1 MTKRVLIT
9 GGAGFVGHHVIDLFL
24 KKTDW
29 EIISLDRL
37 DYSGNLNRLHD
48 VISQYPKAD
57 QKRVKIVW
65 HDLKA
70 EIRELTSNFIGKNIN
85 IILHLA
91 ASSHVDRSISNPME
105 FLLDNTLGTVNLL
118 DYARSLDSLE
128 RLVYFSTDEIF
139 GAAPPGVLYKEYD
152 RYNSTNPYSAS
163 KAAAEEFCVA
173 YENTYKLPI
182 FVSHCHDQNT
192 RCWSEKGI
200 VNIEQLNVGD
210 KVWTLKDNKTL
221 SLEPILE
228 IVNSPYEGEMIN
240 FSTNKSSLSVTPN
253 HRMLTK
259 KRNDD
264 SWYINTAEEMSN
276 YKGRQY
282 IPLTGEW
289 DVEDSDVV
297 DLSEYIDYSKI
308 HFNANI
314 PTKIVPKNKF
324 MEFVGW
330 YVTEGFC
337 RTTRRSGPSIC
348 QKKNFHS
355 EIEDCMKIFN
365 INISKDINENGTT
378 TFSLHSNAI
387 GDFCSRMFGSY
398 SGIKKLPDWI
408 KNSSKENLQYLF
420 DAMMK
425 GDGTINKSYKRFY
438 TSSYQLAQDF
448 MEIAVKLGY
457 SCGIRERETWNPKKT
472 RKSLSYYVS
481 LRKAVGGIEN
491 HQITKTQ
498 YKGNIWCVRT
508 SSGNFFIER
517 DGHIACSG
525 NTMNIFG
532 ERQHPEKFIP
542 MCIRKIRDS
551 EKIYVHSDP
560 TRTKAGSRFYISAKD
575 VAESMMFLLNLNS
588 NQYNIIQD
596 HMDSLGVRC
605 PKFNIVGKEEI
616 DNLSMV
622 KILAEA
628 QGKEPV
634 YEMVDFHTSR
644 PGHDLR
650 YSLDG
655 SFMRKLGWE
664 PKVTLK
670 QRLFEV
676 SEWSLKNKEWIE
688 L

>member
-1 MTKRVLIT
+1 
-9 GGAGFVGHHVIDLFL
+9 
-24 KKTDW
+24 
-29 EIISLDRL
+29 
-37 DYSGNLNRLHD
+37 LNRLHD
-48 VISQYPKAD
+48 VISKYPKAD

-91 ASSHVDRSISNPME
+91 ASSHVDRSITNPME

-118 DYARSLDSLE
+118 DYARGLDSLE

-182 FVSHCHDQNT
+182 FVSH
-192 RCWSEKGI
+192 
-200 VNIEQLNVGD
+200 
-210 KVWTLKDNKTL
+210 
-221 SLEPILE
+221 
-228 IVNSPYEGEMIN
+228 
-240 FSTNKSSLSVTPN
+240 
-253 HRMLTK
+253 
-259 KRNDD
+259 
-264 SWYINTAEEMSN
+264 
-276 YKGRQY
+276 
-282 IPLTGEW
+282 
-289 DVEDSDVV
+289 
-297 DLSEYIDYSKI
+297 
-308 HFNANI
+308 
-314 PTKIVPKNKF
+314 
-324 MEFVGW
+324 
-330 YVTEGFC
+330 
-337 RTTRRSGPSIC
+337 
-348 QKKNFHS
+348 
-355 EIEDCMKIFN
+355 
-365 INISKDINENGTT
+365 
-378 TFSLHSNAI
+378 
-387 GDFCSRMFGSY
+387 
-398 SGIKKLPDWI
+398 
-408 KNSSKENLQYLF
+408 
-420 DAMMK
+420 
-425 GDGTINKSYKRFY
+425 
-438 TSSYQLAQDF
+438 
-448 MEIAVKLGY
+448 
-457 SCGIRERETWNPKKT
+457 
-472 RKSLSYYVS
+472 
-481 LRKAVGGIEN
+481 
-491 HQITKTQ
+491 
-498 YKGNIWCVRT
+498 
-508 SSGNFFIER
+508 
-517 DGHIACSG
+517 
-525 NTMNIFG
+525 TMNIFG

-560 TRTKAGSRFYISAKD
+560 SRTKAGSRFYISAKD

-588 NQYNIIQD
+588 NQYKIIQD